1 MLPTGRPGE
10 LRAPLRFV
18 RCSSVASRVFRQKSF
33 IRRFG
38 LVVGSFVFSVW
49 IAFASFIDINLPVH
63 NRGCCSPSGY
73 VGSLV
78 GRHEWCAKFLQDLPP
93 NPQLHVRSRKRRLRS
108 LSIDAVVG
116 ALAVKFQASRVLIAH
131 FVLMRC

>member
-1 MLPTGRPGE
+1 MLPTGRPRG

-33 IRRFG
+33 IRRLELVF
-38 LVVGSFVFSVW
+38 LVVGSSVFSVS
-49 IAFASFIDINLPVH
+49 IAFASFIDINLPVY

-78 GRHEWCAKFLQDLPP
+78 GRYEWCAKFLQELPP

-108 LSIDAVVG
+108 LSIDA
-116 ALAVKFQASRVLIAH
+116 SRVLIAH